1 MHVPSWL
8 SPSVVAV
15 LLAGALALSTAPAG
29 GQEAEAPAGDP
40 EMAAAMEA
48 MAKAGSPGEP
58 HQHLAEMAGTWTS
71 TIEFWMDPAGE
82 PMTSESRAERTMI
95 LGGRVLQERA
105 TGTVMGE
112 SFEGL
117 GFAGYDN
124 VTGEWWS
131 TWTDNMSTGLMVMT
145 GEHDEESGTI
155 VYEGEMS
162 DPLTGGRKP
171 VKMVVRSEGP
181 DKEVGEMFEPGPDG
195 EMVRTMRIV
204 SERLE

>member
-1 MHVPSWL
+1 MPVSLRL
-8 SPSVVAV
+8 SPPVAAV
-15 LLAGALALSTAPAG
+15 LLAGALTLSTVPAG
-29 GQEAEAPAGDP
+29 AQEAEAPAGTP

-48 MAKAGSPGEP
+48 MAKAGTPGEP

-71 TIEFWMDPAGE
+71 TVEFWMDPAGG
-82 PMTSESRAERTMI
+82 PTTSVSTAERTMI

-131 TWTDNMSTGLMVMT
+131 IWTDNMSTGLMVMT
-145 GEHDEESGTI
+145 GERDEESGTI

-181 DKEVGEMFEPGPDG
+181 DKEIGEMFEPGPDG
-195 EMVRTMRIV
+195 EMVRTMRVV
-204 SERLE
+204 SERQE